1 MGTLRA
7 FSGPAS
13 QALLPTLVPVEVFP
27 KALATGS
34 MTWQIAMIVG
44 PSVAGAVIGLGGGA
58 GGALALASLLQLSA
72 GMVAMRL
79 PKAEAPSHGAS
90 SWTDLLAGLRFVRET
105 RLLLACISL
114 DLFAVL
120 LGGATALMP
129 IFARDV
135 LHVGPEGF
143 GVLRAAPAVGAT
155 IMALVLGRYAL
166 RRHAGWTML
175 VAVAI
180 FGIGTI
186 VFGLSRSF
194 PLSVAALVVLGAAD
208 MVSVVVRHM
217 VVQLGTPDAL
227 RGRVSAVNLV
237 FIGASNELGEF
248 ESGVAARLLGPVAA
262 VVLGGIGTLVVV
274 STWAWWFPEL
284 RKADRLISATADP
297 RPGDPPVAA

>member
-1 MGTLRA
+1 MG
-7 FSGPAS
+7 
-13 QALLPTLVPVEVFP
+13 LP
-27 KALATGS
+27 KGKS
-34 MTWQIAMIVG
+34 
-44 PSVAGAVIGLGGGA
+44 SSGGA
-58 GGALALASLLQLSA
+58 STWA
-72 GMVAMRL
+72 
-79 PKAEAPSHGAS
+79 
-90 SWTDLLAGLRFVRET
+90 DLLAGLRFVRQT

-135 LHVGPEGF
+135 LKVGPEGF
-143 GVLRAAPAVGAT
+143 GLLRASPAIGAV
-155 IMALVLGRYAL
+155 IMAAILGRYAL

-180 FGIGTI
+180 FGLGTI

-194 PLSVAALVVLGAAD
+194 PLSVAALIVLGAAD

-217 VVQLGTPDAL
+217 VVQLGTPDEV

-248 ESGVAARLLGPVAA
+248 ESGVAARLLGPIAA
-262 VVLGGIGTLVVV
+262 VVLGGVGTLAVVA
-274 STWAWWFPEL
+274 TWTWWFPEL
-284 RKADRLISATADP
+284 RRADRLEDIAPQPVSEPTVP
-297 RPGDPPVAA
+297 RSGDPPAAV